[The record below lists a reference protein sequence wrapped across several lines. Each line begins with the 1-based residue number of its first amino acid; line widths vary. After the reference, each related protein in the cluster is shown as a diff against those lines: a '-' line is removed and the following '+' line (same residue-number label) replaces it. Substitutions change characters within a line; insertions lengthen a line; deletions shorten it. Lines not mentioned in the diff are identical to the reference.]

1 MAKRRSPGKPLNPDE
16 EGPTRLRIIGGNW
29 RGRTIEYSGDLRTRP
44 MKNRI
49 REAVYNLVGV
59 EAKGSHAI
67 DLFAGTGA
75 LGLEALSRGAVRA
88 TFIERHIPTSKLI
101 RDNIAALGPPPEA
114 TDVLSQSAFIWAR
127 RHEPLDP
134 VTPWLVLCSPPFS
147 FYVERREE
155 MLAMIERL
163 WEEAPAGSVFVL
175 ESDGNYDFTGLPDT
189 EWDVRTYPPAVIG
202 VGRKQAEKAAGP
214 SDPE

>member
-1 MAKRRSPGKPLNPDE
+1 MAQRRSSRKPPTPEE
-16 EGPTRLRIIGGNW
+16 EGPTGLRIIGGNW

-44 MKNRI
+44 MKNRV
-49 REAVYNLVGV
+49 REAVYNLVGI

-88 TFIERHIPTSKLI
+88 TFIERHIPTAKLI
-101 RDNIAALGPPPEA
+101 RANIEALGPEPE
-114 TDVLSQSAFIWAR
+114 TTEVLPQSAFIWAR

-134 VTPWLVLCSPPFS
+134 TTPWLVLCSPPFD
-147 FYVERREE
+147 FYIERREE

-163 WEEAPAGSVFVL
+163 WEEAPSGSVFVL
-175 ESDGNYDFTGLPDT
+175 EADERYDFTGLPAES
-189 EWDVRTYPPAVIG
+189 EWDVRTYAPAVIG
-202 VGRKQAEKAAGP
+202 VARKRANR
-214 SDPE
+214 

>member
-1 MAKRRSPGKPLNPDE
+1 MAKRRSPRKPQNPEE

-49 REAVYNLVGV
+49 REAVYNLVGMD
-59 EAKGSHAI
+59 AKGSHAI

-101 RDNIAALGPPPEA
+101 RDNIKALDPPPDA
-114 TDVLSQSAFIWAR
+114 TEVLAQSAFIWAR

-147 FYVERREE
+147 FYVERRDE

-163 WEEAPAGSVFVL
+163 WEEAPLDSVFVL
-175 ESDGNYDFTGLPDT
+175 ESDGNYDFTGLPET

-202 VGRKQAEKAAGP
+202 VARKRALLAP
-214 SDPE
+214 SVSE